1 MKTNLKLFRENLKA
15 IKAKDS
21 PYVRAGRENYL
32 KFLKVCMCTESF
44 NQDGLTIE
52 KGCIYGITNIDGYPV
67 LYELTGRW
75 ENIGHNGEFLS
86 IGANREG
93 IKAWNIY
100 RKFSDNFKEIKLSAI
115 YDFLYK
121 EE

>member
-1 MKTNLKLFRENLKA
+1 MKTDLKLFRENLKA
-15 IKAKDS
+15 IKAKNS
-21 PYVRAGRENYL
+21 PYVKEGRENYL

-44 NQDGLTIE
+44 RQDGLTIE
-52 KGCIYGITNIDGYPV
+52 KGCTYGYTNIDGYPV

-75 ENIGHNGEFLS
+75 EDIGHNGDFLS
-86 IGANREG
+86 ISANKEG

-100 RKFSDNFKEIKLSAI
+100 RKFSDNLKEINLSAI

-121 EE
+121 EG

>member
-1 MKTNLKLFRENLKA
+1 MKTDLKLFRENLKA

-44 NQDGLTIE
+44 SQDGLTIE

-67 LYELTGRW
+67 LYELTGKW
-75 ENIGHNGEFLS
+75 VDIGHNGEFLS
-86 IGANREG
+86 IGANKAG

-100 RKFSDNFKEIKLSAI
+100 RKFSDNFKEINLSAI

>member
-1 MKTNLKLFRENLKA
+1 MTTN
-15 IKAKDS
+15 IK
-21 PYVRAGRENYL
+21 

-67 LYELTGRW
+67 LYELTGKW
-75 ENIGHNGEFLS
+75 VDIGHNGEFLS
-86 IGANREG
+86 IGANKAG

-100 RKFSDNFKEIKLSAI
+100 RKFSDNFKEINLSAI

>member
-1 MKTNLKLFRENLKA
+1 MKTDLKLFRENLKA

-21 PYVRAGRENYL
+21 PFVRAGRENYL
-32 KFLKVCMCTESF
+32 KFLKVCMCTKSF
-44 NQDGLTIE
+44 SQDGLCIE
-52 KGCIYGITNIDGYPV
+52 KGYIYGITNIDGYPV

-86 IGANREG
+86 LKAIKNG

-100 RKFSDNFKEIKLSAI
+100 RKFNDNLKEINLSAI